1 MYFKNYFQDL
11 ELKKQKNYNN
21 QIVQKTSKYQKIYGF
36 KVSHQKGHEF
46 WNNEADA
53 FKHTFLGADL
63 SLRYN
68 NTLSIL
74 LGYFHEY
81 QTPNNPPG
89 EKNMDLWNNQQGR
102 RIADQI
108 KKEYGQEF
116 YKLPESKQDDII
128 ADKVMQKMRKG
139 ELITHPSDKRKYKD
153 VMGFA
158 SNIDNFNLTTY
169 KDNNGNEYTY
179 LDDGNPITPEFL
191 DSLSTKDRLIYD
203 KEFNLAADDAD
214 NDIVNRAAAQY
225 YNNEHY
231 TKEEL
236 DNGVQSGGLIYV
248 KSYTRSDG

>member
-1 MYFKNYFQDL
+1 MIKPELLMPAGNL
-11 ELKKQKNYNN
+11 EKLEYA
-21 QIVQKTSKYQKIYGF
+21 IRYG
-36 KVSHQKGHEF
+36 
-46 WNNEADA
+46 ADA
-53 FKHTFLGADL
+53 VYLGVVDF
-63 SLRYN
+63 SLR
-68 NTLSIL
+68 
-74 LGYFHEY
+74 
-81 QTPNNPPG
+81 
-89 EKNMDLWNNQQGR
+89 
-102 RIADQI
+102 A
-108 KKEYGQEF
+108 
-116 YKLPESKQDDII
+116 
-128 ADKVMQKMRKG
+128 MRKG

-248 KSYTRSDG
+248 KSYTRSDGTKVSGYYRRK